1 MEAFQKC
8 LDINPS
14 SKDYQ
19 QQYEQAKKDLYKG
32 LSAAEIEKLEG
43 NDLFKRGKIQEAI
56 DRYTKAIAKCKD
68 DDEKQKEVKSDCY
81 CNRAACYVQLYEP
94 VKVRDDCNAALLLNP
109 NNIKAL
115 LRRGQ
120 ALEGLEKYKDAL
132 ADFEAALRM
141 DPNNAMGLQAVGRI
155 KRSMKALGM

>member
-1 MEAFQKC
+1 MQAFQKC

-19 QQYEQAKKDLYKG
+19 QQYDQAKRDLYKG
-32 LSAAEIEKLEG
+32 LSAAEIDKLEG
-43 NDLFKRGKIQEAI
+43 NELFKRGKIQDAI
-56 DRYTKAIAKCKD
+56 DRYTKAISKCKD

-109 NNIKAL
+109 NNVKAL

-120 ALEGLEKYKDAL
+120 ALEGLEKYKDSL
-132 ADFEAALRM
+132 ADFQQALKL
-141 DPNNAMGLQAVGRI
+141 DPNNSMAIQAIARIQRAMKQ
-155 KRSMKALGM
+155 LGI